1 MIIIQQYQ
9 QSTPSS
15 SHCLLWFLS
24 KFSVVTLPS
33 SLILSLLGSTKC
45 LEVFLQYFWILL
57 AACCFPDVLAC
68 RLRSGH
74 STWLIWL
81 GPSEAPVAA
90 EQHWTLL
97 ATHCNKVNPPVVR
110 NVTQQKTPRV
120 LFVQILQP
128 SSPFQIDLDEDLP
141 QMYFQ
146 PPLTLITKYSKN
158 LFPFS
163 LSCIH
168 DTQKYIL

>member
-1 MIIIQQYQ
+1 M
-9 QSTPSS
+9 
-15 SHCLLWFLS
+15 
-24 KFSVVTLPS
+24 
-33 SLILSLLGSTKC
+33 
-45 LEVFLQYFWILL
+45 
-57 AACCFPDVLAC
+57 
-68 RLRSGH
+68 
-74 STWLIWL
+74 WLIWL

-141 QMYFQ
+141 QMYF
-146 PPLTLITKYSKN
+146 
-158 LFPFS
+158 
-163 LSCIH
+163 
-168 DTQKYIL
+168 